1 MNEENEDIL
10 ETILKDK
17 LLKLYVD
24 KPHEELLELVIRN
37 EIKVINCQKEIENLK
52 FQNYQLMQKVIDTK
66 HESIANNQSAK
77 RIKNKYGQYHEE
89 KQNYYKDN
97 LLVPNESFVKKE
109 LSIYNDTD
117 DLNIE
122 EDDLMQFSFKQNA
135 SANKNIESILFVSLN
150 EIKLLLKNVL
160 IENNL
165 FDPNDNNDMDHN
177 LQPYEIQM
185 NEIKKSILKLNNIQN
200 AYKSLFIDYS
210 NQLLM
215 LIQNNIIDK
224 IDKKLDENNLK
235 FKRLNNIF
243 INE

>member
-1 MNEENEDIL
+1 MNEESEDVL

-24 KPHEELLELVIRN
+24 KPHEELLELVVSN
-37 EIKVINCQKEIENLK
+37 EIKVINCQKQIENLK

-66 HESIANNQSAK
+66 HECITNTKNITKQ
-77 RIKNKYGQYHEE
+77 RNKNKYGIYHDE
-89 KQNYYKDN
+89 KQNYYKEN

-109 LSIYNDTD
+109 LSICNDVD
-117 DLNIE
+117 DINIE

-135 SANKNIESILFVSLN
+135 STNKNIESILFVSLN

-160 IENNL
+160 IQNNL
-165 FDPNDNNDMDHN
+165 FDSNDYNDIDHT

-185 NEIKKSILKLNNIQN
+185 NEIKKSISKLNNIQN
-200 AYKSLFIDYS
+200 IYKSLFIDYS

-215 LIQNNIIDK
+215 MIQNNI
-224 IDKKLDENNLK
+224 LWFCHLK
-235 FKRLNNIF
+235 DIIIL
-243 INE
+243 